1 MWCLQ
6 AREMTNDH
14 VFSIGYD
21 VITLKLEYKTT
32 CDALE
37 KWSGGDPEE
46 QMFLEWKKNEVFR
59 ALCEI
64 SYAE

>member
-1 MWCLQ
+1 MSQ
-6 AREMTNDH
+6 EPA
-14 VFSIGYD
+14 FSISYD
-21 VITLKLEYKTT
+21 AALLKLEYKTT

-46 QMFLEWKKNEVFR
+46 QMFLEWKKSELFR

-64 SYAE
+64 SFTE